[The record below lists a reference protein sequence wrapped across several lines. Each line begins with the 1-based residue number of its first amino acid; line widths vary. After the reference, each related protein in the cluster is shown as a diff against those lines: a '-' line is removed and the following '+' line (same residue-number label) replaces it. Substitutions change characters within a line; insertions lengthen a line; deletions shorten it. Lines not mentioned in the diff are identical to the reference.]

1 MLLEQLF
8 QMEQITKLI
17 SVDLKSKV
25 CYTTLV

>member
-17 SVDLKSKV
+17 LVDLKSKV
-25 CYTTLV
+25 WYTTLV